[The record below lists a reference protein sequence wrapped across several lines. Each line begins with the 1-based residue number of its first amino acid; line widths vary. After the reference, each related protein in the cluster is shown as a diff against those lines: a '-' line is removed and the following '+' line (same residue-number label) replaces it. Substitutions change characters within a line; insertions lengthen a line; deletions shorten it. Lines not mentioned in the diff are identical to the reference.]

1 MGGFLFGYETVV
13 IAGTLAPVKAQF
25 GFSAIMEGWFVSS
38 GLLGCVFGVLA
49 AGRLCDHVGRKQIM
63 LLSAALLA
71 IAAVACAAAPAAS
84 WLFVGRFFG
93 GVGVGFASVVSPAYI
108 SEVAPP
114 KYRGRLV
121 SLFQLTITIGIVAE
135 IGRAHV

>member
-1 MGGFLFGYETVV
+1 M
-13 IAGTLAPVKAQF
+13 
-25 GFSAIMEGWFVSS
+25 MEGW
-38 GLLGCVFGVLA
+38 LLGAGLVGGVVGVLA
-49 AGRLCDHVGRKQIM
+49 AGRMCACFGRKQIM
-63 LLSAALLA
+63 LLSAGLRA

-84 WLFVGRFFG
+84 WLIVGRVIG
-93 GVGVGFASVVSPAYI
+93 GLGVGLASVVSPLYI

-121 SLFQLTITIGIVAE
+121 SLFQLTIPIGIVE

>member
-1 MGGFLFGYETVV
+1 
-13 IAGTLAPVKAQF
+13 
-25 GFSAIMEGWFVSS
+25 
-38 GLLGCVFGVLA
+38 
-49 AGRLCDHVGRKQIM
+49 M

-84 WLFVGRFFG
+84 WLIVGRFIG
-93 GVGVGFASVVSPAYI
+93 GLGVGLASVVSPLYI

-121 SLFQLTITIGIVAE
+121 SLFQLTITIGIVAAMLVNADRKSVGCGKRVYE
-135 IGRAHV
+135 RLEFGGRRYIKKKKKIKQ

>member
-1 MGGFLFGYETVV
+1 
-13 IAGTLAPVKAQF
+13 
-25 GFSAIMEGWFVSS
+25 
-38 GLLGCVFGVLA
+38 
-49 AGRLCDHVGRKQIM
+49 M

-84 WLFVGRFFG
+84 WLIVGRFIG
-93 GVGVGFASVVSPAYI
+93 GLGVGLASVVSPLYI

-121 SLFQLTITIGIVAE
+121 SLFQLTITIGIVAAK
-135 IGRAHV
+135 IGRAHVELQSLMRISYAGFCLKKKKKKQR

>member
-1 MGGFLFGYETVV
+1 
-13 IAGTLAPVKAQF
+13 
-25 GFSAIMEGWFVSS
+25 
-38 GLLGCVFGVLA
+38 
-49 AGRLCDHVGRKQIM
+49 M

-84 WLFVGRFFG
+84 WLIVGRFIG
-93 GVGVGFASVVSPAYI
+93 GLGVGLASVVSPLYI

-121 SLFQLTITIGIVAE
+121 SLFQLTITIGIVAAMLVNAGLLE
-135 IGRAHV
+135 HSLDAAPAAAPGLWGWLFVGEVWRSEEHPSELQSLMRSSYA